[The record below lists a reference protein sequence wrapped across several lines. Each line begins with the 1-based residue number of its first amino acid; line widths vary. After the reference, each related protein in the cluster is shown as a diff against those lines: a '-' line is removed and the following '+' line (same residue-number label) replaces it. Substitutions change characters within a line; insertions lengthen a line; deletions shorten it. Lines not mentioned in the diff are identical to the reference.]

1 LSELTITGKSKVSHY
16 RSSMVKRFGL
26 LYYVMA
32 FPLFLRRVVIN
43 EASVERI
50 RKAEEAGD
58 TIVYAMRTR
67 SFVDYIA
74 LNRELVRH
82 GLPLASFG
90 TGVSTIWFQPFF
102 AAVGHSWRRLGRFLT
117 RGRIAHPVTS
127 GWFARHVSEG
137 NCSAVFLRAPSE
149 ILNLLQSPEWP
160 DPVPSIVEAQRISE
174 SRVSVFPIVVIWA
187 RSPER
192 AARNPAMLVLFG
204 TEEEPGVFWRF
215 IGMVWGVRRAL
226 VQVGEAV
233 AVDEFLEKYGDE
245 APKLQAK
252 RLKLTLRRW
261 AFREQQ
267 VVRGP
272 RQKSHRWLRRLVLRS
287 SRMQDVIKDAARDEG
302 VATEVIELKLSKKF
316 DKMAARFSYSVLM
329 VMRGITSWVLGLLYK
344 EIDIR
349 EEDLER
355 IRTAKREGV
364 AVLAP
369 CHRSHLDYL
378 LMSTILWDHDI
389 VPPHVVA
396 GENLSFFPF
405 GPLLRRS
412 GAFFIPRRFTDKKFI
427 SLFSSYVTQLFRE
440 GYMMEFFIEGGRSR
454 TGKLLRAKLG
464 VLRNTVDAGVESR
477 VGRSLAEV
485 SWLPINIAYERVAE
499 ENPYRRELGGEK
511 KAKESFGEVVKASKV
526 LFQRHGRVSVR
537 VAEPIKLSDLMKSW
551 SCGWEEMGKEQ
562 QREVL
567 QGLGEE
573 ILWRINQQAVVL
585 PSALL
590 AATLLAKMTP
600 IMTVE
605 SMERRTECFYDF
617 LCNVGAI
624 PEAETEIDYRPLNKA
639 AARFIQARFTKRTHT
654 EEGVVYEVDPSKRI
668 TLEYYKNGIVHYFVP
683 ASLMSIA
690 IEANGAE
697 TFTLSELSADLIYL
711 FYILRYE
718 FVHDTGARAELLEER
733 ALENLSKVGALSAQ
747 GKSDSGDDQWRVE
760 SHETVTEFAELTLNF
775 IESYDLVLCGLVY
788 FSERKYSNLSKDIQK
803 FGRTGEGRE
812 YVERP
817 EALSLI
823 NIQNALKA
831 FREDGIYSES
841 EGGGSLSVDGAS
853 IERYRQR
860 FGRFLGKE

>member
-1 LSELTITGKSKVSHY
+1 
-16 RSSMVKRFGL
+16 
-26 LYYVMA
+26 
-32 FPLFLRRVVIN
+32 
-43 EASVERI
+43 
-50 RKAEEAGD
+50 
-58 TIVYAMRTR
+58 
-67 SFVDYIA
+67 
-74 LNRELVRH
+74 
-82 GLPLASFG
+82 
-90 TGVSTIWFQPFF
+90 
-102 AAVGHSWRRLGRFLT
+102 
-117 RGRIAHPVTS
+117 
-127 GWFARHVSEG
+127 
-137 NCSAVFLRAPSE
+137 
-149 ILNLLQSPEWP
+149 
-160 DPVPSIVEAQRISE
+160 
-174 SRVSVFPIVVIWA
+174 
-187 RSPER
+187 
-192 AARNPAMLVLFG
+192 
-204 TEEEPGVFWRF
+204 
-215 IGMVWGVRRAL
+215 MVWGVRRAL
-226 VQVGEAV
+226 VQVGEPV

-245 APKLQAK
+245 PPKLQSK

-287 SRMQDVIKDAARDEG
+287 RRMQEVIKEAAREEG
-302 VATEVIELKLSKKF
+302 VAPEIIELKLSKKF
-316 DKMAARFSYSVLM
+316 DSMAARFSYTVLM
-329 VMRGITSWVLGLLYK
+329 VMRGITSWILGLLYK
-344 EIDIR
+344 EVDIR

-355 IRTAKREGV
+355 IRAAKREGV
-364 AVLAP
+364 AVLVP

-412 GAFFIPRRFTDKKFI
+412 GAFFIPRRFTDKKFT
-427 SLFSSYVTQLFRE
+427 SLFSAYVAQLFRE

-464 VLRNTVDAGVESR
+464 VLRNSIDAGVESR

-526 LFQRHGRVSVR
+526 LFQRHGRVSIR
-537 VAEPIKLSDLMKSW
+537 VAEPIKLSELMKGW

-585 PSALL
+585 PSGLL
-590 AATLLAKMTP
+590 ATTLLAQMSP
-600 IMTVE
+600 LMTVE

-624 PEAETEIDYRPLNKA
+624 PKSEAEIDYRPLNKA
-639 AARFIQARFTKRTHT
+639 AARFIQSKFAKRSHT
-654 EEGVVYEVDPSKRI
+654 PSGVVYEVAPSKRI

-690 IEANGAE
+690 IEAHGEDN
-697 TFTLSELSADLIYL
+697 FTLSELSADLIYL

-733 ALENLSKVGALSAQ
+733 ALDNLSKVGVLSRQ
-747 GKSDSGDDQWRVE
+747 GETEEGDDKWRIE
-760 SHETVTEFAELTLNF
+760 SHEAVTEFAELTRNF

-788 FSERKYSNLSKDIQK
+788 FSERKYSTLSKDIQK
-803 FGRTGEGRE
+803 FGSSGEGRE
-812 YVERP
+812 HIDRP

-831 FREDGIYSES
+831 FSEDGLYTEP
-841 EGGGSLSVDGAS
+841 EGGSSLSVDEAA
-853 IERYRQR
+853 IERYRHR
-860 FGRFLGKE
+860 LGRFLGKE